1 MKQKARQKKNFNKH
15 SNWRKYLDVK
25 IFVVL
30 LKDLPLE
37 WKEMRQ
43 SHKGQ
48 FSTGSFKITS
58 SSNITTVMYLNMER
72 RSRISFI
79 GLDLDFLAIEHIPTA
94 ICLSGG
100 WRGGEKQLF

>member
-1 MKQKARQKKNFNKH
+1 
-15 SNWRKYLDVK
+15 
-25 IFVVL
+25 
-30 LKDLPLE
+30 
-37 WKEMRQ
+37 MRQ

-58 SSNITTVMYLNMER
+58 SSNITTVIYLNMER

-79 GLDLDFLAIEHIPTA
+79 GLDFDFLAIEQIPTA

-100 WRGGEKQLF
+100 WKRGRGEGKSNYYVFSKHNRVLAAQQ

>member
-1 MKQKARQKKNFNKH
+1 
-15 SNWRKYLDVK
+15 
-25 IFVVL
+25 
-30 LKDLPLE
+30 
-37 WKEMRQ
+37 MRQ

-79 GLDLDFLAIEHIPTA
+79 GLDFDFFAIEQIPTA

-100 WRGGEKQLF
+100 WKGGKRKGKVIIMCSKNTTGFYQHNPRASIFS